1 MTSQVTDEELK
12 RCGKYFDLDDVT
24 NIYSIA
30 NKNIHWTDAK
40 YYIDDE
46 HWNEDLFYDEFEEWW
61 NSLTNEERRNI
72 FNQMQKFGTII
83 DIIEV

>member
-1 MTSQVTDEELK
+1 METQVTDEELK
-12 RCGKYFDLDDVT
+12 RCGMYFNLDDVV

-30 NKNIHWTDAK
+30 KKNVHWTDKK
-40 YYIDDE
+40 YNIDDE

-72 FNQMQKFGTII
+72 FSQM
-83 DIIEV
+83 

>member
-1 MTSQVTDEELK
+1 METKVTDEELK
-12 RCGKYFDLDDVT
+12 RCGKYFDLDDVV

-30 NKNIHWTDAK
+30 KKNIHWTDQK

-72 FNQMQKFGTII
+72 FNQM
-83 DIIEV
+83 